1 MKRVK
6 CLILAFAAALGVSAF
21 AQDSNEGFVLI
32 VEESAVIEAPAVEE
46 AAEADLE
53 IGSSIE
59 EFVSSMGIVKLFQG
73 DGWKNLVMIAIGC
86 LLLYLAIVK
95 KYEPLLLLP
104 IAFGM
109 ILTNLPGAGLYNA
122 NLFADGHVHWA

>member
-6 CLILAFAAALGVSAF
+6 YLILAFAAALSVSAF
-21 AQDSNEGFVLI
+21 AQEQDSNEGVILI
-32 VEESAVIEAPAVEE
+32 VEESTVIEAPAVEE

-73 DGWKNLVMIAIGC
+73 DGWKNLVMI
-86 LLLYLAIVK
+86 
-95 KYEPLLLLP
+95 
-104 IAFGM
+104 
-109 ILTNLPGAGLYNA
+109 
-122 NLFADGHVHWA
+122 